1 MIKEI
6 ITDEETLSIISDE
19 IDCRKE
25 GKLVREI
32 VINLKDT
39 IREHNLVSLSAPEI
53 GEQRRLFVINFNGD
67 LRSFVNPII
76 TKVSGW
82 EMSKEESPSIPNK
95 KFILPRYNKVTA
107 FYQTPLGETKSAEF
121 VGLSAK
127 IFQQK
132 VDSLE
137 GILLND
143 LGLEIDTD
151 FEEAS
156 EEEQQEIIRMYLES
170 LDIKKKAIEK
180 EIAEDEDLRKV
191 MTQVNLEE
199 KFARGELEITGINT
213 GEEDKCQE

>member
-1 MIKEI
+1 MVKEI
-6 ITDEETLSIISDE
+6 ITDEEALSVISDE
-19 IDCRKE
+19 VDCRKE

-32 VINLKDT
+32 VIDLKDT
-39 IREHNLVSLSAPEI
+39 IRENNLVSLSAPEI
-53 GEQRRLFVINFNGD
+53 GEQRRIFVINFNGD

-82 EMSKEESPSIPNK
+82 EMSKEQSPSIPDK

-107 FYQTPLGETKSAEF
+107 FYQTPLGEAKSAEF

-137 GILLND
+137 GILLSD

-156 EEEQQEIIRMYLES
+156 EEDQHEIIRMYLES
-170 LDIKKKAIEK
+170 LDIKQKAIEK

-199 KFARGELEITGINT
+199 KFAKGELEITGINT
-213 GEEDKCQE
+213 GDKENAKD

>member
-6 ITDEETLSIISDE
+6 ITDEETLSVISDE

-76 TKVSGW
+76 TKISGW
-82 EMSKEESPSIPNK
+82 EMSKEQSPSIPDK
-95 KFILPRYNKVTA
+95 KFILPRYNKLTA

-127 IFQQK
+127 IFQQM

-137 GILLND
+137 GILLSD

-156 EEEQQEIIRMYLES
+156 EEEQQEIIKMYLES
-170 LDIKKKAIEK
+170 LDIKKKEIEK
-180 EIAEDEDLRKV
+180 EIAEDEDLTKV
-191 MTQVNLEE
+191 MNKVNLEE
-199 KFARGELEITGINT
+199 KIAKGDIAITEYHT

>member
-6 ITDEETLSIISDE
+6 ITDEEALSVISDE

-82 EMSKEESPSIPNK
+82 EMSKEESPSIPDK

-137 GILLND
+137 GILLSD

-156 EEEQQEIIRMYLES
+156 EEEQQEIIKMYLES
-170 LDIKKKAIEK
+170 LDIKKKEIEK
-180 EIAEDEDLRKV
+180 EIAEDEDLTKV
-191 MTQVNLEE
+191 MNKVNLEE
-199 KFARGELEITGINT
+199 KIAKGDIVITEYHT